1 MHGSTVEPA
10 SYLRKPLQPDGQGSS
25 GCWIGGEPT
34 LPTEIEWPFY
44 NAHDGTSVPMHFLT
58 QINLD
63 QLPLN
68 SAQTGLPEHG
78 TLFFFYD
85 TIVAPCFEMGTKDE
99 CKVIYV
105 EADVSEM
112 PTRPMPRFDIPED
125 YQMLSFWYA
134 KNPTCGYQ
142 RHNVLMVENLDDE
155 PEPARRSFFEWLWG
169 NSPKSELKT
178 ANGAPYLL
186 GEPWVET
193 TGDIVGDRIPLF
205 TMFSDKDIG
214 FQHGDQEGVVFLI
227 SSDDIKVLNFDEV
240 ILLTDTR

>member
-1 MHGSTVEPA
+1 MHGSSVEPA
-10 SYLRKPLQPDGQGSS
+10 SYLRKPQQPDGLGSS

-34 LPTEIEWPFY
+34 LPTEIEWPY
-44 NAHDGTSVPMHFLT
+44 YKAPDGTSVPMHFLA

-63 QLPLN
+63 QVPLT

-85 TIVAPCFEMGTKDE
+85 TIVAPCFAIGTKEE

-105 EADVSEM
+105 EADVSEI
-112 PTRPMPRFDIPED
+112 PTRPMPRFEIPDE
-125 YQMLSFWYA
+125 YQMLTFWYA
-134 KNPTCGYQ
+134 KKPTCGYQ
-142 RHNVLMVENLDDE
+142 RHNVVLIEDLDDE

-169 NSPKSELKT
+169 NAPKSAFKN
-178 ANGAPYLL
+178 ANGAPYFL
-186 GEPWVET
+186 GELRVET

-227 SSDDIKVLNFDEV
+227 STDDMNNLNFDNV